1 MKKYFIRIVLSLM
14 LVFSMLLTA
23 TPAVFADDMVTEVPD
38 MSDMQALMAGIKSTE
53 EIYGALDPD
62 TVPEIVGYEN
72 AMAKSHVKRLYEQ
85 EGDDLYK
92 LVFLNA
98 DGTQTAYL

>member
-38 MSDMQALMAGIKSTE
+38 MQALMAGVKTTE
-53 EIYGALDPD
+53 EVYGTLDPD
-62 TVPEIVGYEN
+62 TVPEIIGYEY
-72 AMAKSHVKRLYEQ
+72 ALSKSHVRRLYEQ

>member
-23 TPAVFADDMVTEVPD
+23 TPATFANGTPD
-38 MSDMQALMAGIKSTE
+38 EMPDIQAIMAGIKSTE